1 MNHLLQPLAELEH
14 FGAAIF
20 NVFAP
25 LTAVMGLKTALMAVM
40 RLDVVSCVSFM
51 KPYIKNIMYIL
62 SAKDVTCHLLKRM
75 HAFVSTT
82 LNNPL
87 LIVARSGDL
96 RLVQNG
102 FTNPSYTRGRLEV
115 YYSGQWGT
123 VCDDFWSSTNTRVA
137 CRQLGFSSSSTSW
150 TTSSAGG

>member
-1 MNHLLQPLAELEH
+1 MLHVIYSKECMHLPLPH
-14 FGAAIF
+14 
-20 NVFAP
+20 
-25 LTAVMGLKTALMAVM
+25 
-40 RLDVVSCVSFM
+40 
-51 KPYIKNIMYIL
+51 
-62 SAKDVTCHLLKRM
+62 
-75 HAFVSTT
+75 

-102 FTNPSYTRGRLEV
+102 LTSTSYTRGRLEV

-123 VCDDFWSSTNTRVA
+123 VCDDSWSSTNTRVA

-150 TTSSAGG
+150 TTSSAGGWVFLREVELKKVGHCSAAVTVQTTSQRRMGACKNCVLVCVKVGYFFSCMQWP